1 MEPKSIRYNNPGN
14 LRPMK
19 EGFYKGQIGVDA
31 DGFAL
36 FETTEMGQKALDQ
49 DIGIKLGRK
58 PTIDAFINQYSGIGD
73 PKNSQASVDN
83 YKIAVMEGL
92 GLNSSDQVIA
102 DTPENRKK
110 MRDIISKFE
119 SGIGVPA
126 DNSGQEQ
133 PKESGAG
140 PKPSSISEQAGE
152 AIKQYASEV
161 PLEAANTAGKAYLI
175 AENAPSFFK
184 DMTNTF
190 REESA
195 AAKAASA
202 PTEKTSLQK
211 VGKFWR
217 PVTEKLPAPTPAP
230 VNKIPVDMPKLGA
243 LGRGLGIGGAG
254 LSGYQAKKDFEAGN
268 YGQAAL
274 NSLGAVGSLASLIPH
289 PVARVAGN
297 ILGISGPVTAE
308 YFRKRQEEEEEE
320 EKKKSGK

>member
-1 MEPKSIRYNNPGN
+1 MATYTVQAPDGKTITIEGPEGASEEEIIAQAQKLYNPD
-14 LRPMK
+14 
-19 EGFYKGQIGVDA
+19 E
-31 DGFAL
+31 
-36 FETTEMGQKALDQ
+36 
-49 DIGIKLGRK
+49 
-58 PTIDAFINQYSGIGD
+58 
-73 PKNSQASVDN
+73 
-83 YKIAVMEGL
+83 
-92 GLNSSDQVIA
+92 SS
-102 DTPENRKK
+102 
-110 MRDIISKFE
+110 
-119 SGIGVPA
+119 PA
-126 DNSGQEQ
+126 
-133 PKESGAG
+133 
-140 PKPSSISEQAGE
+140 PSTLSEQAGE
-152 AIKQYASEV
+152 AIKKYASEV

-184 DMTNTF
+184 DMRNVF

-230 VNKIPVDMPKLGA
+230 VNKTPVNLPKLGA
-243 LGRGLGIGGAG
+243 LGRGLGVGGAG
-254 LSGYQAKKDFEAGN
+254 LSSYQAKKDFEAGN

-320 EKKKSGK
+320 EKKKKSAK